1 MRNVASVEGSS
12 IIIRRHFRNL
22 SGKAPTV
29 QEQLCRVARLHPQHA
44 GCMTRVLLRQ
54 RDKAADF
61 TQPVSI
67 KAVHYFFLRDSMA
80 THSPLRFVSRIV

>member
-1 MRNVASVEGSS
+1 
-12 IIIRRHFRNL
+12 
-22 SGKAPTV
+22 
-29 QEQLCRVARLHPQHA
+29 
-44 GCMTRVLLRQ
+44 MTRVLLRQ